1 MRKSIKNFL
10 LIAFCTATS
19 MSILSGCGNTKSN
32 LNQSSSSNSSEIYDS
47 TKPYTGKFVN
57 GKLTK
62 PFHLKMQTPTG
73 FTEESIIAD
82 KKGFYKEVGIIP
94 EFTGV
99 LPPNVSLVQSI
110 VKGQN
115 DVFTSGHITTIA
127 QAQQAGANLKVVLT
141 GSSDSTDPRK
151 NHMVWFVKSNSNIKS
166 AKDLVGKTIA
176 MSGKGSCAELWNSE
190 FLRQNG
196 VDVKKTKIVVMPD
209 QQQEQALKQG
219 NIDVAILHA
228 PYNIKARNDG
238 GLKVLTT
245 SYNIA
250 AKDGDGRLSGVG
262 ARAFTEDFIKKY
274 PDVVKAYIVATIK
287 SQQYINNHYDEALK
301 TAGEF
306 LKMDTK
312 NMGGLTYPDQ
322 KWVKPEQI
330 NFWIKVA
337 EENKLS
343 GFEVPGKVKASDL
356 YTNDLNPYYKGE
368 LK

>member
-1 MRKSIKNFL
+1 MKKFL
-10 LIAFCTATS
+10 TVVLSVVTI
-19 MSILSGCGNTKSN
+19 MSLFVGCGKSTSNTSAN
-32 LNQSSSSNSSEIYDS
+32 NASESDVADS

-62 PFHLKMQTPTG
+62 PFHLKMPTPTG

-82 KKGFYKEVGIIP
+82 KKGFYKEVGIVP

-99 LPPNVSLVQSI
+99 LPPNVSLVQSV

-115 DVFTSGHITTIA
+115 DLFTAGHITTIA
-127 QAQQAGANLKVVLT
+127 QAQQAGANLKIVLT
-141 GSSDSTDPRK
+141 GSSDSADPRK
-151 NHMVWFVKSNSNIKS
+151 NHMVWFVRNDSNIKS

-176 MSGKGSCAELWNSE
+176 MSSKGSCAELWNAE

-196 VDVKKTKIVVMPD
+196 IDVNKTKIVVMSD

-228 PYNIKARNDG
+228 PFSIKARNDG
-238 GLKVLTT
+238 GLKALTI
-245 SYNIA
+245 SYDIA
-250 AKDGDGRLSGVG
+250 QKDGDGRLSGVG
-262 ARAFTEDFIKKY
+262 ARAFTQDFIKKY
-274 PDVVKAYIVATIK
+274 PDVVKAYTVATIK
-287 SQQYINNHYDEALK
+287 SQQYINNNFDDALK

-312 NMGGLTYPDQ
+312 DMGGLTYPDQ

-330 NFWIKVA
+330 NFWINVA
-337 EENKLS
+337 EKNKLS
-343 GFEVPGKVKASDL
+343 GFETPEKVKASNL